1 MPSCNLAETVHNRWL
16 QQSGNTMTCLYEA
29 TVDDLVRAFMQITSY
44 RFWLKGGKGG
54 KGPDKSELR
63 LRHAQRSGDPKLIA
77 EAVNSYPGAADL
89 LTKKGG
95 LEGAEIFGS
104 TKRKLDLPPGSSHNS
119 HRSDTVNYSIPRDGT
134 RSTKARIEE
143 ALSKPDSGVQHTT
156 SILETNCDPSKWH
169 IARLSSKSARK
180 CHAMYAH
187 TNDKCDTRVGRGP
200 HGTPAPTYVGDKK
213 GYKTHRTI
221 STEFWFCADDINR
234 CVKGTKKSFVVG
246 WPSVP
251 MTWPVKKGT
260 NLSMKEILAL
270 EEAGFQL
277 QQRGALSPR
286 RQFQNAANMPLPRSH
301 FPTPVNPDSHPTTRD
316 GFAIRRSSDAPTPE
330 HRNKWSSAGLMN
342 NCHVT
347 SVTSI
352 PYPAYGCV
360 ISMDSGNG
368 KVYCITITDLPGCTC
383 PDFMKMTS
391 ETLGK
396 KGQWRYCKHVYYI
409 FHYFCKMD
417 YKVDTFMHAPSFSY
431 NEVMHILELAK
442 VAEPLV

>member
-104 TKRKLDLPPGSSHNS
+104 TKRKLDLPPGSSHDS

-156 SILETNCDPSKWH
+156 SVLETNCDPSKWH

-180 CHAMYAH
+180 CQAMCAH
-187 TNDKCDTRVGRGP
+187 TNEKCDTRVGRGP
-200 HGTPAPTYVGDKK
+200 HGTPAPTYVDDKK

-221 STEFWFCADDINR
+221 STKFWFCADDINR
-234 CVKGTKKSFVVG
+234 CVEGDQEIFCGRLAICSYDLACEEGYKLIYEG
-246 WPSVP
+246 
-251 MTWPVKKGT
+251 
-260 NLSMKEILAL
+260 NLGSR
-270 EEAGFQL
+270 
-277 QQRGALSPR
+277 RGR
-286 RQFQNAANMPLPRSH
+286 
-301 FPTPVNPDSHPTTRD
+301 FPTPTTWCL
-316 GFAIRRSSDAPTPE
+316 ISAP
-330 HRNKWSSAGLMN
+330 
-342 NCHVT
+342 
-347 SVTSI
+347 SI
-352 PYPAYGCV
+352 PECSKHAT
-360 ISMDSGNG
+360 S
-368 KVYCITITDLPGCTC
+368 KITFPNSCESRLT
-383 PDFMKMTS
+383 
-391 ETLGK
+391 
-396 KGQWRYCKHVYYI
+396 
-409 FHYFCKMD
+409 
-417 YKVDTFMHAPSFSY
+417 SY
-431 NEVMHILELAK
+431 NSRRFCHQKKLRCTHS
-442 VAEPLV
+442 